1 MIKRLIFDVD
11 NTLIMWKD
19 EYYNYSI
26 RNTFK
31 DLGIPYDENIIKPLD
46 IVVDDYE
53 KYYDI
58 YDKDRLINF
67 INERLNINLPKEF
80 VDVWMKYLSNCY
92 DKPSKDYIDTLEYL
106 SSKYDLVILS
116 NWFTESQKNRIKG
129 MKIDKYFSKQIYTDQ
144 IKNKP
149 NKEAFLEAIKPYNI
163 DECIMIGDNLET
175 DIKGAESIGMKAILI
190 DDKTKIEDLRR
201 ILWNYMKN

>member
-201 ILWNYMKN
+201 IL

>member
-19 EYYNYSI
+19 EYYDYSI

-31 DLGIPYDENIIKPLD
+31 DLGISYDENIIKPLD

-53 KYYDI
+53 NYYDI
-58 YDKDRLINF
+58 YDKDSLVNF

-106 SSKYDLVILS
+106 SSKYDLIILS
-116 NWFTESQKNRIKG
+116 NWFTESQENRIKG
-129 MKIDKYFSKQIYTDQ
+129 MGIDKYFSKQIYTDQ

-175 DIKGAESIGMKAILI
+175 DIKGAESIGMKTILI

-201 ILWNYMKN
+201 IL